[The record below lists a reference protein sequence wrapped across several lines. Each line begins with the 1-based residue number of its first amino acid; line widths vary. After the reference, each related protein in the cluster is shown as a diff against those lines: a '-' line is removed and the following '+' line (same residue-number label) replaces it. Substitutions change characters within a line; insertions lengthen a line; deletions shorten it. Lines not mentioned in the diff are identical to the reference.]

1 MFASKRLKGLLALN
15 LALLVVLVAVTWA
28 PGIATAGSARGAAP
42 VGDFIMVGGQLNG
55 ATSNAVYVL
64 DQRNGALAGFLYD
77 RSAKQLKGI
86 QIRNI
91 GDDARRYQP
100 GR

>member
-1 MFASKRLKGLLALN
+1 MFASRRLKDLIALN
-15 LALLVVLVAVTWA
+15 LALLAALAVVTWS
-28 PGIATAGSARGAAP
+28 PGSATAESARGATQ
-42 VGDFIMVGGQLNG
+42 VGDFIMVGGQVNG

-64 DQRNGALAGFLYD
+64 DQRTGALAGFLYD

-91 GDDARRYQP
+91 GEDARRYQP
-100 GR
+100 DR